1 MSDENNSCNEKRFA
15 FGKNWQRF
23 LSVLNEERISS
34 AVKSLKD
41 MVMLD
46 DFKGKTFLDIGSG
59 SGLFSLAAMRL
70 GAERVHS
77 FDSDPQAV
85 ACSLELKRRYCLNT
99 SNWTI
104 EEGNVLDTGYLASL
118 GQWNIV
124 YAWGVLHHTGAMR
137 KALENVI
144 ALVKNDG
151 YLFIAIYNDQ
161 GGASRRWLKVKKIYN
176 TVPKWARLFI
186 VIPIMLFFESKYAI
200 IHMIRSRD
208 PFKEWRVKSQ
218 SRGMSKFYDWVDWI
232 GGYPFEVAKPEEIF
246 DFCHSRGFM
255 MERIK
260 TCGGSYGCNEFVFKN
275 IGSLS

>member
-77 FDSDPQAV
+77 FDCDPQAV

-104 EEGNVLDTGYLASL
+104 KEGNILDTGYLASL

-144 ALVKNDG
+144 ALVKNGG

-176 TVPKWARLFI
+176 TAPKWARLFI

-246 DFCHSRGFM
+246 DFYHSRGFM